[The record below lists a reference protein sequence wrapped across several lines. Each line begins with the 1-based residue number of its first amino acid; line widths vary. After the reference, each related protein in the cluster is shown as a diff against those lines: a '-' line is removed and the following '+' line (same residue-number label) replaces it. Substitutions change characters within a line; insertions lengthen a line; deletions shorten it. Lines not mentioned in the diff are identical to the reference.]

1 MPRTARIAPQECV
14 YHILI
19 RGNNKQNIFKDEED
33 FLEFIEILKKYKEKY
48 QFKLYHYV
56 LMTNHVHLVMETI
69 TKGGDL
75 SQIMK
80 GINLSY
86 AQYFKAKYKHTG
98 HIWQDRF
105 KSILISKDEY
115 LLACG
120 SYVELN
126 PVRARMVK
134 EPQEYPWSSYKANAY
149 GKRDDLLDDHIIYNN
164 LFRDQDVRR
173 EYRKFILQMMQ
184 KNEAMRGEMDRRTIY
199 GSGEFIKEVNK
210 RFKIEAV
217 IKQRGRPR
225 VSEGEKER
233 KNENK

>member
-1 MPRTARIAPQECV
+1 MPRTARIAPRDYV
-14 YHILI
+14 YHVLT
-19 RGNNKQNIFKDEED
+19 RGNNRQNIFKDEED
-33 FLEFIEILKKYKEKY
+33 FLKFIEILKKYKEKY

-56 LMTNHVHLVMETI
+56 LMSNHVHLVIEATE
-69 TKGGDL
+69 KGGEL

-86 AQYFKAKYKHTG
+86 AQHFKIKYKYIG
-98 HIWQDRF
+98 HFWQDRF

-134 EPQEYPWSSYKANAY
+134 DPKEYQWSSYPANAY

-164 LFRDQDVRR
+164 LFHDQDVRR
-173 EYRKFILQMMQ
+173 EYRKFVLQMMQ
-184 KNEAMRGEMDRRTIY
+184 KKEAMRGEMDRRTIY
-199 GSGEFIKEVNK
+199 GSGEFISQVNK
-210 RFKIEAV
+210 RFKIDAL
-217 IKQRGRPR
+217 IKQRGRPKI
-225 VSEGEKER
+225 SEDEKR
-233 KNENK
+233 SKNK